1 MQLKNFQNIH
11 SSCRLTGG
19 VQLYHDLLL
28 INRGKD
34 HLGGF
39 IVKLVTD
46 SSTPCRSYPINSKDN
61 VIQRRGQS
69 LVKFISIAIALIRL
83 LKLRFGRLLF
93 LPTGETFSNL
103 VNNIFYLNL
112 MVNKPYFNGVTLC

>member
-46 SSTPCRSYPINSKDN
+46 SSTPCRSCPTNSKDD

-69 LVKFISIAIALIRL
+69 LVQLVSAFIASIRQLQ
-83 LKLRFGRLLF
+83 LRFGRLFCSATMDSLF
-93 LPTGETFSNL
+93 NF
-103 VNNIFYLNL
+103 VNDIFYVNL